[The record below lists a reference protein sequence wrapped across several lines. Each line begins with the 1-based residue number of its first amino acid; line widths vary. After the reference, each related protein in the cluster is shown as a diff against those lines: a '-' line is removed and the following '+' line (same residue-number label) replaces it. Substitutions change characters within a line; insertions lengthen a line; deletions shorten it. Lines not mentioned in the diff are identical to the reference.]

1 MDVFEKTILKC
12 SRETF
17 FRKGNKNELLRIY
30 YEKIY

>member
-1 MDVFEKTILKC
+1 MDVLEKAVLNNV
-12 SRETF
+12 SRET